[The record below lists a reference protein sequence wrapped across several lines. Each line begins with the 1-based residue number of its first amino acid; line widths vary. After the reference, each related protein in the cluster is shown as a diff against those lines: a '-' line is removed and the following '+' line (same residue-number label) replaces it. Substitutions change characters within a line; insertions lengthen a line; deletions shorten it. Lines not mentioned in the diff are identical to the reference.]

1 MRSAILTAFIIA
13 TALFME
19 NMDGTV
25 ISTSLPAIARD
36 LHQDP
41 IVLKLALTSYMLTLA
56 VFIPASGWVADRFG
70 ARTVFCTAIVV
81 FTLGSI
87 LCGASSSLPTLIA
100 ARVFQGLGGAMMVP
114 VGRLVLLRSV
124 AKSDLVS
131 AMAYLTVPALIGPVA
146 GPPLGGFITT
156 YFHWRW
162 IFWINVPI
170 GVLGILL
177 SLRFIQNLR
186 EETVPRFDFRGFVLS
201 GIGLLSLISGL
212 SVIGRGIAPYWLVA
226 ALIAL
231 GVASLAAY
239 VRHADANEDAIL
251 DLKLLTIPTFFAG
264 VVGGLI
270 FRIGIG
276 AMPFLLPLLLQIG
289 FGLTPF
295 ESGSLTF
302 ATAAGALMMK
312 FTASTALRWFGFR
325 QTLVVN
331 GLISGVFLGV
341 CALFTPSTPH
351 WLLLLT
357 LLTGG
362 FFRSLQF
369 TALNAISYA
378 DIDSPRMSRA
388 TSFASVSQQ
397 MSGAIGVAVA
407 AICVQTIQ
415 FGFGDSELMARDLS
429 LAFVLVAIISS
440 LSVLVFAQLK
450 PDAGAAV
457 SGRMVSTSEERA
469 AAAAE

>member
-1 MRSAILTAFIIA
+1 MRSAVLTAFIIA

-70 ARTVFCTAIVV
+70 ARTVFCSAIVI
-81 FTLGSI
+81 FTVGSI

-114 VGRLVLLRSV
+114 VGRLVLLRSIR
-124 AKSDLVS
+124 KSDLVT
-131 AMAYLTVPALIGPVA
+131 AMAYLTVPALIGPLA

-170 GVLGILL
+170 GVLGLLL
-177 SLRFIQNLR
+177 SLRFIPNLR
-186 EETVPRFDFRGFVLS
+186 EEAVPRFDFRGFVLS
-201 GIGLLSLISGL
+201 GVGLLSLISGL
-212 SVIGRGIAPYWLVA
+212 SMIGRGIAPYWLVA
-226 ALIAL
+226 VMIAL
-231 GVASLAAY
+231 GALSLAAY
-239 VRHADANEDAIL
+239 VRHAKRRRDAIL
-251 DLKLLTIPTFFAG
+251 DLELLRIPTFVSG
-264 VVGGLI
+264 VVGGFI
-270 FRIGIG
+270 FRVGIG
-276 AMPFLLPLLLQIG
+276 AIPFLLPLLLQVG

-295 ESGSLTF
+295 ESGSITF
-302 ATAAGALMMK
+302 SAAAGSLLMK
-312 FTASTALRWFGFR
+312 FTASTVLRWFGFR

-331 GLISGVFLGV
+331 GLISGAFLAA

-378 DIDSPRMSRA
+378 DVDPPRMSRA

-397 MSGAIGVAVA
+397 MSGAVGVAVA
-407 AICVQTIQ
+407 AICVEAIQ
-415 FGFGDSELMARDLS
+415 FALGDTELMARDLS
-429 LAFVLVAIISS
+429 LAFVLVAIVSS
-440 LSVLVFAQLK
+440 LSVFVFAGLR

-457 SGRMVSTSEERA
+457 SGRMVSTSDERA

>member
-1 MRSAILTAFIIA
+1 MRSAVFIAFIIA

-25 ISTSLPAIARD
+25 ISTSLPAIALD

-70 ARTVFCTAIVV
+70 ARTVFCSAIVI

-87 LCGASSSLPTLIA
+87 LCGASSSLATLIA

-114 VGRLVLLRSV
+114 VGRLVLLRSIK
-124 AKSDLVS
+124 KSDLVS
-131 AMAYLTVPALIGPVA
+131 AMAYLTVPALIGPLA

-170 GVLGILL
+170 GILGVLL
-177 SLRFIQNLR
+177 SLRFIPNLR
-186 EETVPRFDFRGFVLS
+186 EEAVPRFDFTGFVLS
-201 GIGLLSLISGL
+201 GVGLLSLISGL
-212 SVIGRGIAPYWLVA
+212 SVIGRGIAPYWLVVA
-226 ALIAL
+226 MVGVGAL
-231 GVASLAAY
+231 SLAAY
-239 VRHADANEDAIL
+239 ARHARTKRDAIL
-251 DLKLLTIPTFFAG
+251 DLKLLRIPTFFSG
-264 VVGGLI
+264 VVGGFI

-276 AMPFLLPLLLQIG
+276 AIPFLLPLLLQVG

-295 ESGSLTF
+295 QSGSLTF
-302 ATAAGALMMK
+302 AAAAGSLVMK
-312 FTASTALRWFGFR
+312 FTATTALRWFGFR

-331 GLISGVFLGV
+331 SLISGAFLAA

-378 DIDSPRMSRA
+378 DVDSPRMSRA

-397 MSGAIGVAVA
+397 MSGAVGVAVA
-407 AICVQTIQ
+407 AICVEAIQ
-415 FGFGDSELMARDLS
+415 FAFGDADLGARDLS
-429 LAFVLVAIISS
+429 LAFVLVAIVSS
-440 LSVLVFAQLK
+440 LSVFVFAGLK
-450 PDAGAAV
+450 ADAGAAV
-457 SGRMVSTSEERA
+457 SGRMISTTEERA

>member
-1 MRSAILTAFIIA
+1 MRSAVLTAFIIA

-25 ISTSLPAIARD
+25 ISTSLPAIALD

-70 ARTVFCTAIVV
+70 ARTVFCSAIVV

-87 LCGASSSLPTLIA
+87 LCGASTSLPTLIA

-124 AKSDLVS
+124 PKSDLVN

-170 GVLGILL
+170 GVLGVLL

-186 EETVPRFDFRGFVLS
+186 EEAVPRFDFKGFVLS
-201 GIGLLSLISGL
+201 GVGLLSLISGL
-212 SVIGRGIAPYWLVA
+212 SVIGRGIAPAVA
-226 ALIAL
+226 GRGDGRRSARSRSWPTSGTPA
-231 GVASLAAY
+231 G
-239 VRHADANEDAIL
+239 NEDAIL
-251 DLKLLTIPTFFAG
+251 DLKLLKIPTFFAG

-276 AMPFLLPLLLQIG
+276 A
-289 FGLTPF
+289 
-295 ESGSLTF
+295 
-302 ATAAGALMMK
+302 
-312 FTASTALRWFGFR
+312 
-325 QTLVVN
+325 
-331 GLISGVFLGV
+331 
-341 CALFTPSTPH
+341 
-351 WLLLLT
+351 
-357 LLTGG
+357 
-362 FFRSLQF
+362 
-369 TALNAISYA
+369 
-378 DIDSPRMSRA
+378 D
-388 TSFASVSQQ
+388 
-397 MSGAIGVAVA
+397 
-407 AICVQTIQ
+407 
-415 FGFGDSELMARDLS
+415 
-429 LAFVLVAIISS
+429 
-440 LSVLVFAQLK
+440 
-450 PDAGAAV
+450 AV
-457 SGRMVSTSEERA
+457 SA
-469 AAAAE
+469 AAAVADRLRLDAVRIGLAHLRHRRRRAVDEIHRLDRAALVRLPPAR

>member
-1 MRSAILTAFIIA
+1 MRSPLFTALIIA

-56 VFIPASGWVADRFG
+56 VFIPASGWIADRFG
-70 ARTVFCTAIVV
+70 ARTVFCSAIVV

-124 AKSDLVS
+124 PKSELVS

-170 GVLGILL
+170 GILGILL
-177 SLRFIQNLR
+177 SLKFIHNLR
-186 EETVPRFDFRGFVLS
+186 EEAVPRFDFRGFVLS

-212 SVIGRGIAPYWLVA
+212 SMIGRGIAPVWLVVA
-226 ALIAL
+226 MVGIGALAL
-231 GVASLAAY
+231 WAY
-239 VRHADANEDAIL
+239 ARHADQNEDAIL
-251 DLKLLTIPTFFAG
+251 DLKLLRIPTFYSG
-264 VVGGLI
+264 VIGGLI

-295 ESGSLTF
+295 ASGSLTF

-312 FTASTALRWFGFR
+312 FTAPTLLRWFGFR
-325 QTLVVN
+325 RTLVVN
-331 GLISGVFLGV
+331 CLISGAFLAV

-378 DIDSPRMSRA
+378 DIDLPRMSRA

-407 AICVQTIQ
+407 AICVQSVQ
-415 FGFGDSELMARDLS
+415 LGFGDPELQARDLS
-429 LAFVLVAIISS
+429 LSFVMVAIISS
-440 LSVLVFAQLK
+440 LSFFIFAKLK

-457 SGRMVSTSEERA
+457 SGKLPVAQEA
-469 AAAAE
+469 QPAAAE